1 MRAALYEAG
10 QPDLILDEV
19 DIDEPGPGRVRV
31 RVHHCGICH
40 SDYTALHSAYGAS
53 PSVLGHEAAGVV
65 DAVGEGVTMVAPGRQ
80 GGAHAHRAV
89 RPLLLVPARR
99 ARLRA

>member
-10 QPDLILDEV
+10 KPDLILDDV
-19 DIDEPGPGRVRV
+19 DIAEPGPGRVRV

-53 PSVLGHEAAGVV
+53 PSVLGHEAAGIV
-65 DAVGEGVTMVAPGRQ
+65 DAVGDGVTMSPRAT